1 MKDKKIA
8 KTLDE
13 FNNSVKLKPDELDKV
28 SGGGGRCYRQTT
40 GVQFA
45 MSYCMFDLNLKSL
58 PKNIISVLTLTV
70 SLRAIHLR
78 G

>member
-28 SGGGGRCYRQTT
+28 SGGGGRCYPTNYRCPICDELLY
-40 GVQFA
+40 VRPKSEEFA
-45 MSYCMFDLNLKSL
+45 KEYYICFNPNCFFESDT
-58 PKNIISVLTLTV
+58 P
-70 SLRAIHLR
+70 
-78 G
+78 